1 MTTSPSAVAPTE
13 SMDIATK
20 AKATIEMAIIVST
33 ITETIAL
40 TITSTPRTAGM
51 ASAAQ
56 TAKETMSTN
65 QRASTAIKV
74 NQAGTM
80 NTPEPIVLG
89 FQSVLII
96 ATLMPA
102 MAITTSAS
110 TQLEACLLYTSPSP
124 RDGLLSR
131 MPSSA

>member
-13 SMDIATK
+13 SMDIARE
-20 AKATIEMAIIVST
+20 AKATIEIATIVST

-40 TITSTPRTAGM
+40 IITSTPRTAGM

-56 TAKETMSTN
+56 TVKETMSTN

-80 NTPEPIVLG
+80 NTPEPIALG
-89 FQSVLII
+89 FQSVPII

-102 MAITTSAS
+102 MAITISAS
-110 TQLEACLLYTSPSP
+110 TQLEATWPLHSQAPK
-124 RDGLLSR
+124 
-131 MPSSA
+131 SAPEVATMY

>member
-13 SMDIATK
+13 SMDIATE
-20 AKATIEMAIIVST
+20 AKATIEIAIIVST

-40 TITSTPRTAGM
+40 IITSTPRAAGM

-56 TAKETMSTN
+56 TVKETMSTN
-65 QRASTAIKV
+65 QRASTAIKA

-96 ATLMPA
+96 ATSMPA

-110 TQLEACLLYTSPSP
+110 MQLEVTWPLHSQAPK
-124 RDGLLSR
+124 
-131 MPSSA
+131 SALEAVTMY

>member
-1 MTTSPSAVAPTE
+1 MTTSPSVVAPME
-13 SMDIATK
+13 SMDIAIE
-20 AKATIEMAIIVST
+20 AKATIEIATTIST
-33 ITETIAL
+33 ITEAIAL
-40 TITSTPRTAGM
+40 IITSTPRTAGM

-56 TAKETMSTN
+56 TVKETMSTN

-80 NTPEPIVLG
+80 NTPEPIALG

-110 TQLEACLLYTSPSP
+110 TQLEATWPLHSQAPK
-124 RDGLLSR
+124 
-131 MPSSA
+131 SALEAVTMY